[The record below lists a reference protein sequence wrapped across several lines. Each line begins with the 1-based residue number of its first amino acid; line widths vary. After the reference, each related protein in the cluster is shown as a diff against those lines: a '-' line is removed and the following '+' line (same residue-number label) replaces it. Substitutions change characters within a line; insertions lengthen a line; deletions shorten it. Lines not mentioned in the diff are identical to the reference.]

1 MGLFDRKKINA
12 ILEEIDAI
20 KKDAEA
26 NGRFSFFHTQ
36 YAEDLF
42 KRVKVYNDLKYFYDL
57 FKEHDEN
64 YKIPY
69 EVGMNLD
76 KLIHEKQVFIHRT
89 NLDMDISGPNIGN
102 NVVLGLIM
110 EEGLANN
117 GHAFAVGGGAYSD
130 EPPSLGLTMS
140 PLGDVEGYINL
151 VSSYKDNDTIVI
163 AAFPKEIITMDG
175 EPTRDYSDIY
185 DLSQYP
191 PRVKTE
197 YMVGA
202 IVKKDEGLWDYYTRD
217 EILKAKQEKEER
229 GRAMH

>member
-1 MGLFDRKKINA
+1 MGLFDRNKINA
-12 ILEEIDAI
+12 ILTEIEKI
-20 KKDAEA
+20 KKEA
-26 NGRFSFFHTQ
+26 QDNGRFSFFHTQ

-42 KRVKVYNDLKYFYDL
+42 KKVKIYKDLKFFYDL

-64 YKIPY
+64 FKIPY

-89 NLDMDISGPNIGN
+89 NLDMNISGPDIGN
-102 NVVLGLIM
+102 NVLLTSIM

-130 EPPSLGLTMS
+130 DPPPLRMTMS

-151 VSSYKDNDTIVI
+151 VSPYKDNDTIVI
-163 AAFPKEIITMDG
+163 AAFPKDIIDMEG
-175 EPTRDYSDIY
+175 EPTRNYSDIY
-185 DLSQYP
+185 DLSQFP
-191 PRVKTE
+191 PKVKTE

-202 IVKKDEGLWDYYTRD
+202 IIKKDEGLWDYYSRD
-217 EILKAKQEKEER
+217 EILKLKEEKEEH
-229 GRAMH
+229 GKTM